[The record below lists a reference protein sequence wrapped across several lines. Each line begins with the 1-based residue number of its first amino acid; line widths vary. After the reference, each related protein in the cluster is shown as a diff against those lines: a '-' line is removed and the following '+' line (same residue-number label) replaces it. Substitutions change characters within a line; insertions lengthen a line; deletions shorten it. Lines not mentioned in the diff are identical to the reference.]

1 MPTGAPDERV
11 VALGPPR
18 HACHACGS
26 CCTGWRVKVAEH
38 EHERIGRHAAALD
51 VADPIVD
58 GTLRTVAGACVF
70 LGVDRLCRIHAAFG
84 GAEKPAVCQVF
95 PRLAIEAGDAVRI
108 GVDPGCSSTWRSFV
122 DGPELD
128 FPPVRSPRSEPLP
141 PELVATERE
150 LIRLCRLPGMTLA
163 QLTGLVANQ
172 PGHAPKLPPGLTRR
186 FLAAMKGH
194 GQPFGPS
201 AGPPFGPSAGGLDF
215 FLTHEDAGPLLR
227 ADLEKAANFL
237 RNVDATRPPKLVFSR
252 EASALV
258 LETLQRTLF
267 LRLGDAQ
274 LPPLGKFVL
283 QLAGAIVCAYVYHR
297 SDTFGRALAAW
308 SRLSRLPDF
317 WVPFIPDADAARALM
332 TGVPA

>member
-1 MPTGAPDERV
+1 MRTLWATWVLLLVPLHAEAAPSTPEQCRTSDVCEIWGWCTPDAEGTCRPGSDADCV
-11 VALGPPR
+11 RTP
-18 HACHACGS
+18 ACSDYGQCHF
-26 CCTGWRVKVAEH
+26 
-38 EHERIGRHAAALD
+38 
-51 VADPIVD
+51 DPQ
-58 GTLRTVAGACVF
+58 A
-70 LGVDRLCRIHAAFG
+70 
-84 GAEKPAVCQVF
+84 
-95 PRLAIEAGDAVRI
+95 
-108 GVDPGCSSTWRSFV
+108 
-122 DGPELD
+122 
-128 FPPVRSPRSEPLP
+128 
-141 PELVATERE
+141 
-150 LIRLCRLPGMTLA
+150 
-163 QLTGLVANQ
+163 
-172 PGHAPKLPPGLTRR
+172 
-186 FLAAMKGH
+186 GH

-201 AGPPFGPSAGGLDF
+201 AGQPFGPSAGGLDF

-237 RNVDATRPPKLVFSR
+237 RNVDATRPPKLVFGR